1 MLALNLG
8 KDYNLNMVESI
19 DYLTLNEINS
29 LLKSI
34 DELRDRAIV
43 TLFLNTGLFLN
54 ELTELKIDSID
65 WNKKII
71 KITGSR
77 KRELPLNDQAY
88 EGLAKWSKERPDVR
102 VSAFFITTKG
112 KVNPLSARSV
122 DHLIRKYAD
131 QAGIKRKVNAQI
143 LRNTFAVR
151 LFKEEVSIDKATAIL
166 GITDTESINRYVQA
180 SKQPPATPD
189 IPKPEDREVVNGEVV
204 AHVDTRPWITR
215 FIANIFPT
223 KPKQAKKL
231 SEIKGPIIPNPEEV
245 IFGRDSVIENLKSN
259 LTKGQC
265 VLVIGP
271 LGIGKTHTLKHIA
284 KLLGPNTLYIPSP
297 SPTRNM
303 LDQICDK
310 LNPDWRKQI
319 KTRATTRE
327 IAEYIVNA
335 KGNKPPTLVVDNL
348 QNLRISDVDAFLAL
362 IENFT
367 ILASTD
373 DTKAK
378 LKQVWWKFKQ
388 IEIKELSDKSAKE
401 LIKYLTHNLSVSDY
415 ELLETRVMTLSNKLP
430 LAIVDMIHQ
439 VAHKPVVNRD
449 SVREIYHEAGIKYRD
464 WTSAI
469 VILWGI
475 AIMFRFLAL
484 GTHSFEGYILAGFGM
499 AILAVMRF
507 LLFRMR

>member
-1 MLALNLG
+1 MG
-8 KDYNLNMVESI
+8 SI
-19 DYLTLNEINS
+19 EYLSLNEINS

-34 DELRDRAIV
+34 DDFRDRAIV

-54 ELTELKIDSID
+54 ELTDLKIDSID
-65 WNKKII
+65 WNKKIL
-71 KITGSR
+71 KISGSR
-77 KRELPLNDQAY
+77 KRELPLIDQAY
-88 EGLAKWSKERPDVR
+88 EALAKWSKERPDVR
-102 VSAFFITTKG
+102 TPAFFITTKG

-189 IPKPEDREVVNGEVV
+189 IPKPEERTVVNGEVV
-204 AHVDTRPWITR
+204 AHVDTRPKLSRLIS
-215 FIANIFPT
+215 NVFPT
-223 KPKQAKKL
+223 KPKQAKRL
-231 SEIKGPIIPNPEEV
+231 SEIKGPIIPNPEE
-245 IFGRDSVIENLKSN
+245 IIYGRDGVIENLKSN
-259 LTKGQC
+259 LTKGQSI
-265 VLVIGP
+265 LLMGP
-271 LGIGKTHTLKHIA
+271 LGMGKTHTLKHMA

-297 SPTRNM
+297 SPTRIM
-303 LDQICDK
+303 LSQICDK
-310 LNPDWRKQI
+310 INPDWRKQI

-335 KGNKPPTLVVDNL
+335 KGNNPPMLIVDNL
-348 QNLRISDVDAFLAL
+348 QNLRVSDVDPFLAL

-373 DTKAK
+373 DTKDK
-378 LKQVWWKFKQ
+378 LKQVWWKFKHT
-388 IEIKELSDKSAKE
+388 EIKALSDQSAKE
-401 LIKYLTHNLSVSDY
+401 LIKYLTHNLSISDY

-439 VAHKPVVNRD
+439 IAYKPVVNRD
-449 SVREIYHEAGIKYRD
+449 SVREMYHEAGIKYRD
-464 WTSAI
+464 WTSVI
-469 VILWGI
+469 VVIWGI

-499 AILAVMRF
+499 AILAVTRF